1 MSRDITDRIA
11 KAHPWIVTSVEVI
24 DNCLFF
30 FLFKDFVSNVRHM
43 QWAIPQTDNEA
54 SMVIQVRA
62 LFFYKQCF
70 RDEIHVF

>member
-1 MSRDITDRIA
+1 VKRVGAPT
-11 KAHPWIVTSVEVI
+11 E
-24 DNCLFF
+24 
-30 FLFKDFVSNVRHM
+30 KDFVSNVRHM